1 MRFSNIY
8 GHSLMLMP
16 YSVPKYNTSDNTKIS
31 GGWAME
37 HPSFTTSGNEFIF
50 FQGAKPT
57 DEDLYAIESKQQL
70 LDTYGT
76 DILTRIDSISINW
89 TYTNTGW
96 RRERIIT
103 KTPIDALD
111 MTLEQAGTVVWCAII
126 CTQDTGYHSN
136 TIDTTKESILF
147 TESIADWNNDESVIT
162 LDVMSGI
169 AGETII
175 FKDFSFK
182 LRDKSVFEGV

>member
-16 YSVPKYNTSDNTKIS
+16 YSVPKYNTADNTKIS

-37 HPSFTTSGNEFIF
+37 HPSFTTAGNEFIF
-50 FQGAKPT
+50 FQGVKPA
-57 DEDLYAIESKQQL
+57 DEDLYLIENKQQL

-76 DILTRIDSISINW
+76 DILTRIENISIQW
-89 TYTNTGW
+89 TYNNGSW
-96 RRERIIT
+96 IRERVIT
-103 KTPIDALD
+103 KTPINALD
-111 MTLEQAGTVVWCAII
+111 MTLEQAGTIVWCAII
-126 CTQDTGYHSN
+126 STQDTGYHSS
-136 TIDTTKESILF
+136 TIDATKDSILF

-162 LDVMSGI
+162 LDVLTGT

-182 LRDKSVFEGV
+182 LRDKSVFEGA